1 MALASGSVC
10 AQTTENDFS
19 ELNDFVSVDT
29 LKYPQVANSG
39 FEMWDSEEINEPVSW
54 NSFMTADGVFS
65 DFVKIQW
72 CGILFHQ
79 RGLQVKTAAV
89 CE

>member
-1 MALASGSVC
+1 MKRTFINNIFAGAVLALVSGTVC

-39 FEMWDSEEINEPVSW
+39 FEMWDSEEINEPVS
-54 NSFMTADGVFS
+54 
-65 DFVKIQW
+65 
-72 CGILFHQ
+72 
-79 RGLQVKTAAV
+79 
-89 CE
+89 

>member
-1 MALASGSVC
+1 MKRTFINNIFAGAVLALASGTVC

-54 NSFMTADGVFS
+54 NSFMTADGAFS
-65 DFVKIQW
+65 DFVKM
-72 CGILFHQ
+72 CA
-79 RGLQVKTAAV
+79 K
-89 CE
+89 